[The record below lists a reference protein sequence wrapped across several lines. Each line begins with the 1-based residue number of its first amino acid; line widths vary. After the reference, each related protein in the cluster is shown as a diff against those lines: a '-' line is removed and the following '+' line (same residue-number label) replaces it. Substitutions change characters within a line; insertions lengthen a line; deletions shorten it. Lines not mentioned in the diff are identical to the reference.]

1 MSGVE
6 IRDER
11 FEGVVGNSVQFERLV
26 NSSEKIAGA
35 AAVTTA
41 EPFAT
46 LPETVPSLG
55 VTSTVTVCP
64 LSPLP
69 AWDRSKVSVREE
81 VPDVVLRV
89 VPLTFHT

>member
-1 MSGVE
+1 MSTT
-6 IRDER
+6 
-11 FEGVVGNSVQFERLV
+11 
-26 NSSEKIAGA
+26 GA
-35 AAVTTA
+35 ALPTLALSLTIV
-41 EPFAT
+41 PFA
-46 LPETVPSLG
+46 VPSLG

-69 AWDRSKVSVREE
+69 AWDRSKVSVRLE